1 MRRGSGNCAFLGWF
15 YLISLAL
22 YNNSFVGG
30 GCEEQTCFLSSPFV
44 DKDSGSEK
52 LSDLPKVTQLRV
64 TELGQGVHLP
74 PSSGALS
81 APVGVWCRRTQEG
94 DPGAFHLHRGS
105 GQDGG
110 VK

>member
-1 MRRGSGNCAFLGWF
+1 MHFWAGFTLSPWLCITTVL
-15 YLISLAL
+15 L
-22 YNNSFVGG
+22 GG
-30 GCEEQTCFLSSPFV
+30 GREEQKCFLSSPFV

-52 LSDLPKVTQLRV
+52 LSDLPKVTQLRG

-74 PSSGALS
+74 PSSGALC